1 MSCHCGRTA
10 IAARAGIHNH
20 GPWLWIPGSRASPV
34 PPNDSVVSPL
44 SGAEPI
50 ETFLLLVAERCIKLL
65 QRRLPGLHLA
75 QHGAESLLHRLHTAN
90 RRERPVG
97 RALRA
102 QQIGRVSRGAL

>member
-20 GPWLWIPGSRASPV
+20 GPWLWIPGSRASPA
-34 PPNDSVVSPL
+34 PRNDSVVSPL

-50 ETFLLLVAERCIKLL
+50 ETFLLLVAERCVKLL
-65 QRRLPGLHLA
+65 ERRLHGLHRP
-75 QHGAESLLHRLHTAN
+75 QHGVEALLHRLQAAN

-97 RALRA
+97 LALPA
-102 QQIGRVSRGAL
+102 QQIGSVSRGVL